1 MSDKTKKKVKQGF
14 IAGSLTSSAGV
25 FISKL
30 IGMFYI
36 IPFKQIVGQ
45 ANLSYYSAAY
55 TYYNVLLQICSAGLP
70 FAIAAIVAKYA
81 NKNDEESQRRMAFEI
96 QEFQRENGGS
106 C

>member
-45 ANLSYYSAAY
+45 ANLS
-55 TYYNVLLQICSAGLP
+55 
-70 FAIAAIVAKYA
+70 
-81 NKNDEESQRRMAFEI
+81 
-96 QEFQRENGGS
+96 
-106 C
+106 

>member
-55 TYYNVLLQICSAGLP
+55 TYYNVQIGRASC
-70 FAIAAIVAKYA
+70 
-81 NKNDEESQRRMAFEI
+81 
-96 QEFQRENGGS
+96 RERV
-106 C
+106 

>member
-1 MSDKTKKKVKQGF
+1 MSNKTKKKVKQGF

-55 TYYNVLLQICSAGLP
+55 TYYNVLLQICSAGLQ
-70 FAIAAIVAKYA
+70 Y
-81 NKNDEESQRRMAFEI
+81 
-96 QEFQRENGGS
+96 
-106 C
+106 